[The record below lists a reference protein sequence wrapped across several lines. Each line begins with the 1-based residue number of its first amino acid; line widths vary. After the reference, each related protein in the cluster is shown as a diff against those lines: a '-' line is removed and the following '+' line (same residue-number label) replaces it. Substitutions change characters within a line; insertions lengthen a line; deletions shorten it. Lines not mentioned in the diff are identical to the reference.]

1 MAGAPQISPPSGSQ
15 CPAPHL
21 CVGWLLAASGPH
33 LHFAGEGSGAVSISA
48 TNFVSLA
55 AGFARGEGNE
65 RANEGNIRGAGLA
78 SVGQLIEGCEL
89 GRSMKKRPWQPLFTR
104 RGLLLRCLSPAR
116 LREH

>member
-1 MAGAPQISPPSGSQ
+1 MSGTAGAPQISPPSGSQ

-78 SVGQLIEGCEL
+78 SIGQLIEGCEL
-89 GRSMKKRPWQPLFTR
+89 GRSMKKR
-104 RGLLLRCLSPAR
+104 
-116 LREH
+116 EH